1 MAQKTLLITQ
11 ARMAS
16 TRLPG
21 KILMEIQGQSLLKIH
36 LDRLRDCRNISKI
49 IVATTDTPEDDRTA
63 ALAESWGF
71 EVFRGS
77 EHDVLARF
85 YQAALPHR
93 PDWIVR
99 VTADCPLIDP
109 VLVDE
114 VIDFTQKN
122 RVDYGSNVLVE
133 RFPDGQDIEVFTFD
147 ALEKSY
153 RSATKKSDREHVT
166 LYIRNNIAPLNESL
180 FRGVNF
186 TSEND
191 YSKVRMTVDEA
202 ADFELIKHLTEE
214 LGTDKSWLDYTK
226 HLMNSELSQINAG
239 IIRNEGLLKSLKE
252 DQQ

>member
-1 MAQKTLLITQ
+1 MAKKTLLITQ

-21 KILMEIQGQSLLKIH
+21 KILLEIQGQSLLKIH
-36 LDRLRDCRNISKI
+36 LDRLRDCQNVSKI

-63 ALAESWGF
+63 VLAESWGF

-85 YQAALPHR
+85 YQAALPHS
-93 PDWIVR
+93 PDWVVR

-114 VIDFTQKN
+114 VINFTQKN
-122 RVDYGSNVLVE
+122 RVDYGSNVLLE
-133 RFPDGQDIEVFTFD
+133 QFPDGQDIEVFTFD

-153 RSATKKSDREHVT
+153 RIATKKSDREHVT
-166 LYIRNNIAPLNESL
+166 LYMRNNLSPLAENL
-180 FRGVNF
+180 FRAVNF
-186 TSEND
+186 ASEND

-202 ADFELIKHLTEE
+202 ADFDLIKRLIEE
-214 LGTDKSWLDYTK
+214 LGTNKSWLDYTL
-226 HLMNSELSQINAG
+226 HLMNSELGQINAG
-239 IIRNEGLLKSLKE
+239 ITRNEGLLKSLKE

>member
-1 MAQKTLLITQ
+1 MAEKTLLITQ

-21 KILMEIQGQSLLKIH
+21 KILMEIQGQPLLKIH
-36 LDRLRDCRNISKI
+36 LDRLKHCQNVSKL

-63 ALAESWGF
+63 ALVESWGGAIY
-71 EVFRGS
+71 RGS
-77 EHDVLARF
+77 EHDVLGRF

-109 VLVDE
+109 ALVDE
-114 VIDFTQKN
+114 IINFTQTN
-122 RVDYGSNVLVE
+122 QVDYGSNVLLE

-153 RSATKKSDREHVT
+153 LTATKKSEREHVT
-166 LYIRNNIAPLNESL
+166 LYIRNNISPIAENY
-180 FRGVNF
+180 FRAVNF

-191 YSKVRMTVDEA
+191 YSKIRMTVDEA
-202 ADFELIKHLTEE
+202 ADFALVKHLIEE
-214 LGTDKSWLDYTK
+214 LGTDKSWLEYTEY
-226 HLMNSELSQINAG
+226 LMNSELSQINAG

-252 DQQ
+252 DQP

>member
-1 MAQKTLLITQ
+1 MAQETLLITQ

-21 KILMEIQGQSLLKIH
+21 KILLEIQGQSLLKIH
-36 LDRLRDCRNISKI
+36 LDRLRNCRNISKI

-63 ALAESWGF
+63 ALAKSWGF

-77 EHDVLARF
+77 EHDVLSRF
-85 YQAALPHR
+85 YEAALPHR
-93 PDWIVR
+93 PNWIVR

-153 RSATKKSDREHVT
+153 RNATKKSDREHVT
-166 LYIRNNIAPLNESL
+166 LYIRNHLSPLAENQ
-180 FRGVNF
+180 FQAANF
-186 TSEND
+186 TSDID

-202 ADFELIKHLTEE
+202 ADFELIKRLIEE
-214 LGTDKSWLDYTK
+214 LGTDKSWLEYTQ

-239 IIRNEGLLKSLKE
+239 ISRNEGLLKSLKE
-252 DQQ
+252 DHQ